1 MDEADL
7 TLLDVNEGDHY
18 HNAALTNAVRF
29 RERSEIKTSEME
41 DEESQQEQELTN
53 IDLTLLTSNQRL
65 QVKIPNYDNHYR
77 LYFENPDGFVNNQEL
92 RPNQRK

>member
-7 TLLDVNEGDHY
+7 TLLDVNDRDNY

-29 RERSEIKTSEME
+29 KERQESKPADME

-53 IDLTLLTSNQRL
+53 IDLGLLTSNQRL
-65 QVKIPNYDNHYR
+65 
-77 LYFENPDGFVNNQEL
+77 
-92 RPNQRK
+92 